1 MGRVIV
7 LIEEHYTIKKT
18 DSVDYNDE
26 KKNCIEILADF
37 INVEEY
43 HKFTQEI
50 GKEATDA
57 TAFKIKG
64 VKHSKRISKGKYYS
78 MDIGELKQH
87 YRLESI
93 RNSYIYD
100 FELIPKENPL
110 SFENLF
116 SEEKSFK
123 EGDYYGGS
131 RIPENGIDFRGLLNT
146 QNQID
151 IWVNN
156 VGQGNWNEVRE
167 NNETR
172 IVYDMGARLNAPKIE
187 VDALINKIV
196 PRYNNL
202 STKPIMILSHWDKD
216 HYHALLGLNDNQI
229 GLFEKYVFVG
239 NPPTA
244 TARKAYNKITNV
256 CSNVMVIRPGT
267 KRKGMPSLPE
277 RVTTPNGIFD
287 LYLGQID
294 SNRNLASFQL
304 FIRTSKSNALL
315 CGDGGWFQINHIISE
330 EANLVEQDVVFN
342 IVVPHHGSGIDKT
355 YYGFVLPK
363 RMKAEGAIISVE
375 KQKNIYGHPSQ
386 PLIDYLESF
395 DFDVSRTDES
405 INDEI
410 VIHL

>member
-1 MGRVIV
+1 MDKVIV

-18 DSVDYNDE
+18 DSVDYSNE
-26 KKNCIEILADF
+26 GKNSIEILADF
-37 INVEEY
+37 ISIEEY
-43 HKFTQEI
+43 QKFTQEM
-50 GKEATDA
+50 GKEATDNS
-57 TAFKIKG
+57 AFKIKG
-64 VKHSKRISKGKYYS
+64 VNHSKRISNGKYYS
-78 MDIGELKQH
+78 MDVGELKQH
-87 YRLESI
+87 YRIDPISD
-93 RNSYIYD
+93 SYIYD
-100 FELIPKENPL
+100 FELIPKDFPL
-110 SFENLF
+110 SFEKIF
-116 SEEKSFK
+116 IEEIRFNK
-123 EGDYYGGS
+123 GDSYGGS
-131 RIPENGIDFRGLLNT
+131 KAPENGFDFRRLLNS

-151 IWVNN
+151 IWVND

-172 IVYDMGARLNAPKIE
+172 IVYDMGARLNASKTE
-187 VDALINKIV
+187 VDVLINRIV

-202 STKPIMILSHWDKD
+202 SIKPIMILSHWDKD
-216 HYHALLGLNDNQI
+216 HYHALLGLNDNLI

-277 RVTTPNGIFD
+277 RVTTPNDIFD

-304 FIRTSKSNALL
+304 FIRTSKSNTLL

-330 EANLVEQDVVFN
+330 EANLVEQNVVFN

-363 RMKAEGAIISVE
+363 QMKAGDAIISVDE
-375 KQKNIYGHPSQ
+375 QNNIYGHPSQ
-386 PLIDYLESF
+386 HLINYLESL
-395 DFDVSRTDES
+395 DFKVDRTDET
-405 INDEI
+405 INDI
-410 VIHL
+410 VIHM

>member
-100 FELIPKENPL
+100 FELIPTEKPL

-216 HYHALLGLNDNQI
+216 HYHALLGLNDEQI
-229 GLFEKYVFVG
+229 GLFGKYMFVG

-244 TARKAYNKITNV
+244 TAKKAYNKITNF
-256 CSNVMVIRPGT
+256 CSNVTEIKPGT
-267 KRKGMPSLPE
+267 KRRGMPSLPE
-277 RVTTPNGIFD
+277 RVTMPNNTFD

-304 FIRTSKSNALL
+304 FIRTSKSNVLL

-330 EANLVEQDVVFN
+330 EAALIEQDVECN
-342 IVVPHHGSGIDKT
+342 IVVPHHGSGVDKT

-363 RMKAEGAIISVE
+363 QMKAGAAIISVE
-375 KQKNIYGHPSQ
+375 NQNNIYGHPSQ
-386 PLIDYLESF
+386 PLIDYLESL
-395 DFDVSRTDES
+395 DFKVDRTDKS
-405 INDEI
+405 IYDI
-410 VIHL
+410 KIQL

>member
-1 MGRVIV
+1 MGKVIV
-7 LIEEHYTIKKT
+7 LIEEHYTINKKT
-18 DSVDYNDE
+18 DFVDNNDV
-26 KKNCIEILADF
+26 KKNNIEILADF

-43 HKFTQEI
+43 QKFSQEM
-50 GKEATDA
+50 GKEVMDK
-57 TAFKIKG
+57 TAFRIKG
-64 VKHSKRISKGKYYS
+64 VKHSKRIPKGKYYS
-78 MDIGELKQH
+78 MDVGELKQH
-87 YRLESI
+87 YRLDPISD
-93 RNSYIYD
+93 SYIYG
-100 FELIPKENPL
+100 FELIPNESSL
-110 SFENLF
+110 SFEKIF
-116 SEEKSFK
+116 DEEKNYK

-156 VGQGNWNEVRE
+156 VGQGNWNEVQE

-330 EANLVEQDVVFN
+330 EAVLFEQNVVFN
-342 IVVPHHGSGIDKT
+342 IVVPHHGSGVDKT

-363 RMKAEGAIISVE
+363 QMKAGAAIISVE
-375 KQKNIYGHPSQ
+375 KQNNIYGHPSQ
-386 PLIDYLESF
+386 PLIDYLESL
-395 DFDVSRTDES
+395 DFKVDRTDKS
-405 INDEI
+405 INDI
-410 VIHL
+410 KIQL

>member
-1 MGRVIV
+1 MGKVIV
-7 LIEEHYTIKKT
+7 FIEDHYPVKQPDVVYEIDKGKK
-18 DSVDYNDE
+18 S
-26 KKNCIEILADF
+26 IEILADF
-37 INVEEY
+37 ISVEEY
-43 HKFTQEI
+43 QRFTQEM
-50 GKEATDA
+50 GKEVTDN

-100 FELIPKENPL
+100 FELIPTEKPL

-216 HYHALLGLNDNQI
+216 HYHALLGLNDEQI
-229 GLFEKYVFVG
+229 GLFGKYMFVG

-244 TARKAYNKITNV
+244 TAKKAYNKITNF
-256 CSNVMVIRPGT
+256 CSNVTEIKPGT
-267 KRKGMPSLPE
+267 KRRGMPSLPE
-277 RVTTPNGIFD
+277 RVTMPNNTFD

-304 FIRTSKSNALL
+304 FIRTPKSNVLL

-330 EANLVEQDVVFN
+330 EAALFEQDVECN
-342 IVVPHHGSGIDKT
+342 IVVPHHGSGVDKT

-363 RMKAEGAIISVE
+363 QMKAGAAIISVE
-375 KQKNIYGHPSQ
+375 KQNNIYGHPSQ
-386 PLIDYLESF
+386 PLIDYLESL
-395 DFDVSRTDES
+395 DFKVDRTDKS
-405 INDEI
+405 INDI
-410 VIHL
+410 KIQL